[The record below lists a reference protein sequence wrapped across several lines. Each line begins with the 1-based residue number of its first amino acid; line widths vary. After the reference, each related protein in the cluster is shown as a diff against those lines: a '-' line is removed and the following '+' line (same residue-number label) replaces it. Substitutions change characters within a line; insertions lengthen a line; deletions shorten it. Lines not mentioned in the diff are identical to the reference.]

1 MEDQKIFLYLI
12 VWVIIACLIIGVYVL
27 SLPKEALLIISKAT
41 LAYLLLVIVF
51 LTWGFI
57 ERHRIKALSQKILRK
72 YENLEQLLFDIRDGT
87 KKFHNE
93 KRKFNRKNCVM
104 RAKIPDTSKDEFMK
118 VLDISYTGA
127 LLRTTHNFQHGNEIN
142 LNLYLPI
149 FAQPINIMAK
159 VVRVDPGR
167 DEDRSECFDIG
178 IEYLDMAPIDKEKLV
193 EAVNLLN
200 QSIEE
205 EMRPS

>member
-1 MEDQKIFLYLI
+1 MEDQKIFQYLI

-27 SLPKEALLIISKAT
+27 SLTKEAAFIISKAT

-51 LTWGFI
+51 LTWSFI

-72 YENLEQLLFDIRDGT
+72 YEHLEQLMLDIRDGT

-93 KRKFNRKNCVM
+93 KRKFSRKNCVM
-104 RAKIPDTSKDEFMK
+104 LAKMPGTGENEFIK

-127 LLRTTHNFQHGNEIN
+127 LLRTAHSFRHGDEIKF
-142 LNLYLPI
+142 NLYLPI

-159 VVRVDPGR
+159 IVRIDPGK
-167 DEDRSECFDIG
+167 DEDRSACFDIG
-178 IEYLDMAPIDKEKLV
+178 IEYLEMAPLDKEKLV

-200 QSIEE
+200 QSKEE
-205 EMRPS
+205 